1 MIKTMLRIRE
11 QGLPILFRW
20 FIIYSMIGWF
30 YETMYC
36 FLTSGVFRNRGFLFG
51 PFCPIYGLSMLLML
65 LICYD
70 SNISFLGLFFKC
82 AFVATA
88 MEFVTSIWMERIFNR
103 RWWDY
108 SNMPLNING
117 RICLGATLL
126 FGILGAVIIRYV
138 HPAIERFIN
147 RVSNETMFIV
157 GRIVLI
163 VFLYD
168 IVLTIQV
175 GIN

>member
-1 MIKTMLRIRE
+1 
-11 QGLPILFRW
+11 
-20 FIIYSMIGWF
+20 
-30 YETMYC
+30 
-36 FLTSGVFRNRGFLFG
+36 
-51 PFCPIYGLSMLLML
+51 
-65 LICYD
+65 
-70 SNISFLGLFFKC
+70 
-82 AFVATA
+82 
-88 MEFVTSIWMERIFNR
+88 MERIFNR

-138 HPAIERFIN
+138 HPAIERFIS